1 MIQAISNVGLF
12 GVPEKTQTK
21 QNQKPVEQFCKEAII
36 DRKELQ
42 NRSILKIITPL
53 LIFPYIQ
60 CQAK

>member
-42 NRSILKIITPL
+42 NRSILKIITQNFNDL
-53 LIFPYIQ
+53 
-60 CQAK
+60 